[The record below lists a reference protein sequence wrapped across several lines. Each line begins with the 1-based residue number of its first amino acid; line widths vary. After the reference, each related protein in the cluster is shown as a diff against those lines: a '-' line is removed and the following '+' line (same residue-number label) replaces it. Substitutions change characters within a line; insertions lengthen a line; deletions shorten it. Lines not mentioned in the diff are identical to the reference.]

1 MSAGERRRYG
11 VVDVG
16 GTSMR
21 RSVVELDDAGEPVLG
36 EVVAEPA
43 ATDPAAAVEQ
53 VLATAER
60 ASHGV
65 DAVGVVLPGLVD
77 EVSGTGVWS
86 ENLGWRDVP
95 FGALLRERL
104 DVPAA
109 IGHDVRGWGDA
120 ERRWGAARGLTDVAV
135 VVIGTGISAALV
147 VDGRPLVARG
157 LAGEIG
163 HLRVASDEPCACGG
177 TGCLEAVAS
186 AAGIVRQYNAVAER
200 PVDGAIEVV
209 AAARRG
215 EATAVAVWH
224 TALDRIADGLA
235 AMSTVVAPEAIVLG
249 GGLARAGDELFL
261 APLRDRLTARLTYT
275 PVPDLRPAVFAGTGG
290 LIGAACVAARTTK
303 ESS

>member
-43 ATDPAAAVEQ
+43 ASDPAAAVEQ

-104 DVPAA
+104 DVPVA

-120 ERRWGAARGLTDVAV
+120 ERQWGAARGLADVAV
-135 VVIGTGISAALV
+135 VVIGTGISAAVV

-163 HLRVASDEPCACGG
+163 HLRVAGDEPCACGG

-186 AAGIVRQYNAVAER
+186 AAGIVRQYNAVADR
-200 PVDGAIEVV
+200 PVVGAIEVV
-209 AAARRG
+209 EAARRG

-249 GGLARAGDELFL
+249 GGLARAGEELFL

>member
-1 MSAGERRRYG
+1 MSAGERGRYG

-21 RSVVELDDAGEPVLG
+21 RSVVELDDDGQPVLA

-53 VLATAER
+53 VLAVTEQ
-60 ASHGV
+60 ASRGV

-77 EVSGTGVWS
+77 EASGTGVWS
-86 ENLGWRDVP
+86 ENLGWRDVG
-95 FGALLRERL
+95 FGALLRARL
-104 DVPAA
+104 GVPVAV
-109 IGHDVRGWGDA
+109 GHDVRGWGAA
-120 ERRWGAARGLTDVAV
+120 ERRWGAARGLANVAV
-135 VVIGTGISAALV
+135 VVIGTGISAAVV
-147 VDGRPLVARG
+147 VDGHDLVAGG

-163 HLRVASDEPCACGG
+163 HLRVAGDEPCACGG

-186 AAGIVRQYNAVAER
+186 AAGIVRQYNAVAPR
-200 PVDGAIEVV
+200 PVAGAVDV
-209 AAARRG
+209 AEAARRG
-215 EATAVAVWH
+215 ESPAVEVWD

-249 GGLARAGDELFL
+249 GGLARAGDDLLL
-261 APLRDRLTARLTYT
+261 APLRARLAARLTYT
-275 PVPDLRPAVFAGTGG
+275 PAPDLRPATFAGTGG
-290 LIGAACVAARTTK
+290 LIGAAALAAQTTK